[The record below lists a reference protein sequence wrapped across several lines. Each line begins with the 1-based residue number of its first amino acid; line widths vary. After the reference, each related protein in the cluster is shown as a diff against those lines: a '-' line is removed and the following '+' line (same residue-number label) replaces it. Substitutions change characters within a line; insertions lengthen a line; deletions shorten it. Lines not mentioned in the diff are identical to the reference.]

1 LEPSYRGLFGGV
13 VGYFD
18 FQGNSDLAI
27 AIRTAFIRGGIARIQ
42 AGAGIV
48 LDSVPQSEYD
58 ETKAK
63 AAVMLKA
70 IAAANA
76 MGNAV

>member
-1 LEPSYRGLFGGV
+1 IRDGV
-13 VGYFD
+13 
-18 FQGNSDLAI
+18 
-27 AIRTAFIRGGIARIQ
+27 ARIQ

-48 LDSVPQSEYD
+48 LDSVPQSEYA
-58 ETKAK
+58 ETGAK

-76 MGNAV
+76 MGHAR

>member
-1 LEPSYRGLFGGV
+1 
-13 VGYFD
+13 
-18 FQGNSDLAI
+18 
-27 AIRTAFIRGGIARIQ
+27 
-42 AGAGIV
+42 